1 MWRSD
6 ELPGSVAS
14 RHLGKQNRGIGRP
27 PIIAAFENA
36 TRYEVVR
43 LANHC
48 LSGPEDQMS
57 VLRTM
62 TREIAEHLAPQLDRA
77 IEQYIAAQDE
87 VIFAS
92 EHGWFTQV
100 IDTIEIG
107 RAACRGGECQYG

>member
-27 PIIAAFENA
+27 PTIAAFENA

-48 LSGPEDQMS
+48 LYGPEDQMS
-57 VLRTM
+57 VLRPM
-62 TREIAEHLAPQLDRA
+62 TCEIAEHLTPPLALA
-77 IEQYIAAQDE
+77 IEQYIAVHDYG
-87 VIFAS
+87 IFAS
-92 EHGWFTQV
+92 EHDCFTHV
-100 IDTIEIG
+100 FDTKIRTEG
-107 RAACRGGECQYG
+107 R